1 MYFTFDQNNS
11 GGSYERNEDVLEY
24 VIIEAVTALEANC
37 KAEEIGIYF
46 DGCSSGLDCKCCGDR
61 WYPLYTSDATD
72 GPMIYNTNVYEK
84 YVYADDWKDASVVVY
99 TIDGNRFYYKKESK

>member
-46 DGCSSGLDCKCCGDR
+46 DGCSSGLDCKWLEQDLNLCTFNR
-61 WYPLYTSDATD
+61 LKISDSC
-72 GPMIYNTNVYEK
+72 I
-84 YVYADDWKDASVVVY
+84 
-99 TIDGNRFYYKKESK
+99 